1 MLDRTAI
8 RLRISLY
15 LDPGLPHSSLI
26 HHFNPVFRFPDL
38 GAQGSQTGEVINLL
52 AHATDARFLS
62 LSPLPV
68 PPSEGCDISTGWAP
82 WQQICAQMRADGSN
96 TVSLDKKILS
106 LFDITFKTCTVST
119 QMRINMKIPFTCQML
134 GFKTLSY
141 QIKRLWI
148 SLLSSAGNEIT
159 WHFVIVIWGQ

>member
-26 HHFNPVFRFPDL
+26 HHFNPVFRFPDS

-119 QMRINMKIPFTCQML
+119 QMRINM
-134 GFKTLSY
+134 
-141 QIKRLWI
+141 IKFHLHVRCLALKHWVTKSRDYE
-148 SLLSSAGNEIT
+148 SLFCRVQAMK
-159 WHFVIVIWGQ
+159 